1 MMKKRIE
8 VLEKLVKKFNKFETT
23 YSKFE
28 LSNYI
33 LENKIEVES
42 KLAYFKKKIELGI
55 NLEKE
60 INTIVSKTFTT
71 GQAKKE
77 VIQNFYMDMFVYRI
91 ILLEEFGI
99 DYMKINSSLLQNIL
113 SYIYKH
119 KKDDV
124 IYVGR
129 ILTISE
135 NTQKTLKD
143 LIPED
148 LFNKIK
154 F

>member
-1 MMKKRIE
+1 MKKRIE
-8 VLEKLVKKFNKFETT
+8 LLEKLVKKFNKFETT
-23 YSKFE
+23 YNKFD
-28 LSNYI
+28 LNNYI

-55 NLEKE
+55 DLEKE
-60 INTIVSKTFTT
+60 INTIVSKSFTT

-143 LIPED
+143 LMPED

>member
-60 INTIVSKTFTT
+60 INTIVSKSFTT

-135 NTQKTLKD
+135 NTKKTLED

>member
-1 MMKKRIE
+1 MKKNLE
-8 VLEKLVKKFNKFETT
+8 LLEKLVKKFNKFETT
-23 YSKFE
+23 YGKFD

-33 LENKIEVES
+33 LENKIEIEARIS
-42 KLAYFKKKIELGI
+42 YIKKKIELGMD
-55 NLEKE
+55 LENE
-60 INTIVSKTFTT
+60 INKIVSRSFTT

-77 VIQNFYMDMFVYRI
+77 VIQSFYMDMFVYRI

-119 KKDDV
+119 KNDDI

-135 NTQKTLKD
+135 NTQNTLKD
-143 LIPED
+143 LIQED

>member
-8 VLEKLVKKFNKFETT
+8 VLEKLIKKFNKFETT

-60 INTIVSKTFTT
+60 INTIVSKSFTT

-124 IYVGR
+124 IYVRR

-135 NTQKTLKD
+135 NTQKTLED